1 MMATINGQKNPKP
14 GKKAKGVL
22 GTTFK
27 EEQGKPTENFVEW
40 TPAPIVPEGVLTAN
54 VNVSMGARIGLENYS
69 DARCGAS
76 LTLPVEAKID
86 EIEQAFTFAK
96 KWCEDHVQTM
106 IGEIQEGN
114 A

>member
-1 MMATINGQKNPKP
+1 MATINGKKNVKP

-22 GTTFK
+22 GTTHK
-27 EEQGKPTENFVEW
+27 TEPGKPTEHFVEW
-40 TPAPIVPEGVLTAN
+40 TPCSEVPEGVLTAN

-76 LTLPVEAKID
+76 LTLPVAASEE
-86 EIEQAFTFAK
+86 EIEYAFTFAK
-96 KWCEDHVQTM
+96 KWVEDHVQSM

-114 A
+114 S